1 MVQNAGLMFGDASSS
16 FILAYML
23 TMARQKDGRVSI
35 QQTSDSGVQ
44 HNRQGA
50 ANGLMCQTNCF
61 RRPALTPAL
70 PAECRLDAAA
80 AWSARENWRRTLWI
94 PRLELNSVSQ

>member
-1 MVQNAGLMFGDASSS
+1 MQMVQNAGLMFGDASSS

-23 TMARQKDGRVSI
+23 TMARQKDRRISI

-50 ANGLMCQTNCF
+50 ANGLMCQTNYF
-61 RRPALTPAL
+61 LRPALTPA
-70 PAECRLDAAA
+70 PPCQV
-80 AWSARENWRRTLWI
+80 SSRRSKSLICTGKLATGSSGFRDW
-94 PRLELNSVSQ
+94 N

>member
-35 QQTSDSGVQ
+35 QQTLIPGSNIIGRV
-44 HNRQGA
+44 RQMVCCVKQIVFGD
-50 ANGLMCQTNCF
+50 L
-61 RRPALTPAL
+61 LLL
-70 PAECRLDAAA
+70 PL
-80 AWSARENWRRTLWI
+80 SL
-94 PRLELNSVSQ
+94 PSVG